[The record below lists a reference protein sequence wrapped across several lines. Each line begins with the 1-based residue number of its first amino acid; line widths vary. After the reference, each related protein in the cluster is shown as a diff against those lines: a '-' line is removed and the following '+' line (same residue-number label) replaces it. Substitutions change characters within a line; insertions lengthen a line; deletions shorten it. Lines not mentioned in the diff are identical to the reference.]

1 METRTPGRRGKRL
14 IKPFCL
20 STITAATTATSP
32 VCILSKYRQ
41 ICEVFLLR
49 FGKMAGHKILGFQPQ
64 APSTHI
70 CFSSQSQICPLLRI
84 SFCPGGTFWTFFGRI
99 CCSAKSSYSSRQ
111 SFPMAA
117 QARMLHNAVVGAV
130 SSFQQWCGYFISQT
144 RDGWYMFFSR
154 KFFLQLFLARYL
166 IQWISYR
173 NTCPYESTFLHGAFL
188 YEQRHRQR
196 RKRIMWNQIND

>member
-64 APSTHI
+64 PPSTHI

-117 QARMLHNAVVGAV
+117 QARMLHNAVVGAM
-130 SSFQQWCGYFISQT
+130 SSQGYFIIPTMVCGLFHQSNK
-144 RDGWYMFFSR
+144 RWMIYVFFSQV
-154 KFFLQLFLARYL
+154 FFAVVF
-166 IQWISYR
+166 
-173 NTCPYESTFLHGAFL
+173 G
-188 YEQRHRQR
+188 
-196 RKRIMWNQIND
+196 QIPDTMNIIP

>member
-41 ICEVFLLR
+41 IFEVFLLR

-64 APSTHI
+64 PPSTHI

-99 CCSAKSSYSSRQ
+99 CSLRKVLILPDSHFLWQHKQECCTMLLLGLCLVRFPNLYFGSIQYSWGPWLFFDSLTGVPSHVNDIFGKNTLYGIDNTEISETVLKYQ
-111 SFPMAA
+111 ISDFP
-117 QARMLHNAVVGAV
+117 
-130 SSFQQWCGYFISQT
+130 
-144 RDGWYMFFSR
+144 
-154 KFFLQLFLARYL
+154 
-166 IQWISYR
+166 
-173 NTCPYESTFLHGAFL
+173 
-188 YEQRHRQR
+188 
-196 RKRIMWNQIND
+196 